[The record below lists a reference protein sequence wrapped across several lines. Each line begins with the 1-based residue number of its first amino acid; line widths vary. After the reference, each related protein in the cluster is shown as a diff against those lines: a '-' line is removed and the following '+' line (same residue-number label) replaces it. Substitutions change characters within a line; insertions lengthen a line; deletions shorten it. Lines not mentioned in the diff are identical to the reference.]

1 MSGTR
6 RIQLAI
12 AVVFLGLGG
21 WCLVYP
27 SSVIA
32 LTVRPEYR
40 VDHLLVRVVM
50 GAFGAQAM
58 LVGILAAFAT
68 FSRRTFLAFGLAVLP
83 FFGFDVWF
91 YFVEP
96 LFNGLILLDVVGNL
110 ALVALCWLGYA
121 RSSSPPL
128 RRHPQ

>member
-1 MSGTR
+1 MSETR

-12 AVVFLGLGG
+12 AIVFLGLGG
-21 WCLVYP
+21 WCLIHP

-40 VDHLLVRVVM
+40 ADHPLVRVVL

-68 FSRRTFLAFGLAVLP
+68 FNRRTFLAFGLAILP

-91 YFVEP
+91 YFVMP
-96 LFNGLILLDVVGNL
+96 LFNWLILLDVAGNI
-110 ALVALCWLGYA
+110 ALVALCWLGHA
-121 RSSSPPL
+121 RSKSPSA
-128 RRHPQ
+128 Q